1 MKPALHDV
9 IIVGAGHAGLTMS
22 YFLSK
27 HQLHHL
33 VFEQGNIGESWLS
46 QRWDSFRLN
55 SCNQFNSLP
64 EFTFFQAPEGF
75 CSAPEFVSYLQA
87 YASKCKLP
95 VKAHCPVLKIE
106 RDAVSHL
113 FTITTSG
120 KAAKNVYQSR
130 QVVIASGGQ
139 NRPLIPQFTN
149 KINHSI
155 LQLHTSQY
163 RNAALLP
170 PGAVLVVGSAQ
181 S

>member
-1 MKPALHDV
+1 MKPDVLDV
-9 IIVGAGHAGLTMS
+9 IIIGAGHAGLTVS

-64 EFTFFQAPEGF
+64 GFTFFQTPK
-75 CSAPEFVSYLQA
+75 CFVQHLNSYLIC
-87 YASKCKLP
+87 KRMPNKFKLP
-95 VKAHCPVLKIE
+95 VKAHCPVIKIE
-106 RDAVSHL
+106 RNAVSNL

-120 KAAKNVYQSR
+120 QAANNVYRCR

-139 NRPLIPQFTN
+139 TDRC
-149 KINHSI
+149 
-155 LQLHTSQY
+155 Y
-163 RNAALLP
+163 RFYK
-170 PGAVLVVGSAQ
+170 
-181 S
+181 